1 MSHRLALKGTPRN
14 WGRQQAESEQAG
26 GGVGR
31 GSGHVVSDPR
41 PQWGEQP
48 AQQTGEWGRMFQ
60 TEHTQTCN
68 GGAGV
73 LGECR
78 RGLEGPSGDGVQAGL
93 GMGLSLGLGVAQP
106 PTASVSLKDPPSGRT
121 LLPAREPRPGR
132 FGV

>member
-1 MSHRLALKGTPRN
+1 MS
-14 WGRQQAESEQAG
+14 RQGEGWAEGQATWCLTRGPS
-26 GGVGR
+26 GVSSQPSR
-31 GSGHVVSDPR
+31 QVSG
-41 PQWGEQP
+41 
-48 AQQTGEWGRMFQ
+48 GRMFQ

-106 PTASVSLKDPPSGRT
+106 PTASVSLKDPPSRRT